1 MFDLVQH
8 RKPKKL
14 EAFVLIIILS
24 IIYTSIVGFIISI
37 INNNYT
43 LQGISEFLFGGFSKV
58 DLPQNIASLLNRG
71 GISKYVFYP
80 YNSNFSS

>member
-58 DLPQNIASLLNRG
+58 DLKQI
-71 GISKYVFYP
+71 KKM
-80 YNSNFSS
+80 NSGHFDYTYYYYYKN